1 MPSPLATAT
10 RVLAHGLAL
19 NRVAFGMRFLLQPT
33 AAGPSW
39 VGRRRVRGAGTQL
52 FVRALGARDLAL
64 GLGALASLRRSDP
77 AEARRWML
85 AHALSDGA
93 DLVATLSARNRL
105 PSRPARI
112 ATAVAGA
119 STAIAAWSSAVLG
132 R

>member
-1 MPSPLATAT
+1 MTRPLATAT

-39 VGRRRVRGAGTQL
+39 VGPRRVGGPGTQL
-52 FVRALGARDLAL
+52 FVRALGARDVAL

-85 AHALSDGA
+85 ARA
-93 DLVATLSARNRL
+93 
-105 PSRPARI
+105 
-112 ATAVAGA
+112 
-119 STAIAAWSSAVLG
+119 LG
-132 R
+132 RHRPGGHAVSA